1 MGLVVVRIALGV
13 FFLFEGIDKIG
24 WFADSDLLTETL
36 KGWLSEA
43 PSLSRTYLEDVAIP
57 AAPVFARL
65 VPLGELGF
73 GIALLLGFRTR
84 LAAVLAFLMV
94 LNFHFAS
101 GALFRYSF
109 LNQRVRPSRAGGTR
123 GALRPLGPASLESG
137 LSQTTYNPLLQEVRR
152 VAS

>member
-24 WFADSDLLTETL
+24 WFADSQPLTETL
-36 KGWLSEA
+36 RGWRSEA
-43 PSLSRTYLEDVAIP
+43 PAISRAYLDNVAIP
-57 AAPVFARL
+57 AAPIFARL
-65 VPLGELGF
+65 VPLGELGT

-101 GALFRYSF
+101 GALFRYGF
-109 LNQRVRPSRAGGTR
+109 LTNGYALPVLGGLAGLFVHRARLPWSAG
-123 GALRPLGPASLESG
+123 
-137 LSQTTYNPLLQEVRR
+137 
-152 VAS
+152 